1 MVDGLPCVVFY
12 QPFSVSRIV
21 SNTMRCHQFRS
32 SLTRRDLLRSSA
44 GGFGHLVL
52 SAMAARSGLAA
63 PAPSAASPASAPGL
77 PHFRP
82 RAKRVIFLFMWG
94 GPSHVDLFDPKPRL
108 NQDEGKSLSGKDVG
122 VPRDNLGKIM
132 GSPFKFSQHGQSGTW
147 ISELFPE
154 VSKHADKMCV
164 IRSVHTNGSAHGE
177 ALLRLHT
184 GQANLVRPSVGAWV
198 SYGLGSES
206 DNLPAFI
213 TISPP
218 RGHGGVQNYGNAFL
232 PAIHQGTAIGSAE
245 TPISK
250 AVIPNLINKRITPG
264 LQRSQLDLVQ
274 SLNRKHLRDVK
285 TDQGI
290 EGLIGSYELAFK
302 MQSTMPQIMS
312 LDDESKATLDM
323 YGVDA
328 EPTDNFA
335 RQCLLA
341 RKFAERGVRYIQVS
355 TDYTWDHHNKVKK
368 GHIDES
374 AKVDR
379 PIAGLLQD
387 LEQRGLLDD
396 TLVLWGGEFGRT
408 PMSENGDGRNHHPQV
423 FTMWMAGGGV
433 KGGLTYGATD
443 DFGYGPVE
451 NPVHMHDLH
460 ATLLHTLGID
470 HEQLTYRHAGRDFR
484 LTDVYGNVVTDILA

>member
-1 MVDGLPCVVFY
+1 MG
-12 QPFSVSRIV
+12 S
-21 SNTMRCHQFRS
+21 
-32 SLTRRDLLRSSA
+32 
-44 GGFGHLVL
+44 
-52 SAMAARSGLAA
+52 
-63 PAPSAASPASAPGL
+63 
-77 PHFRP
+77 
-82 RAKRVIFLFMWG
+82 
-94 GPSHVDLFDPKPRL
+94 
-108 NQDEGKSLSGKDVG
+108 
-122 VPRDNLGKIM
+122 PRDKLGEIL
-132 GSPFKFSQHGQSGTW
+132 GSPFKFAQHGQSGTW

-154 VSKHADKMCV
+154 LSRHADKLCV
-164 IRSVHTNGSAHGE
+164 VRSVHTNGTAHGE

-184 GQANLVRPSVGAWV
+184 GQANLVRPSMGAWV
-198 SYGLGSES
+198 SYGLGSET

-245 TPISK
+245 TPIAK
-250 AVIPNLINKRITPG
+250 AVIPNLINQRIAPG

-274 SLNRKHLRDVK
+274 SLNRKHLNDA
-285 TDQGI
+285 TADQGI
-290 EGLIGSYELAFK
+290 EGLIGSYELAFQ

-312 LDDESKATLDM
+312 VDDESKSTLDM
-323 YGVDA
+323 YGVGS

-341 RKFAERGVRYIQVS
+341 RKFAEQGVRYIQVS
-355 TDYTWDHHNKVKK
+355 TDYTWDHHSKVEK

-387 LEQRGLLDD
+387 LEQRGLLED

-423 FTMWMAGGGV
+423 FTMWMAGGGAR
-433 KGGLTYGATD
+433 GGLTYGATD

-460 ATLLHTLGID
+460 ATILHALGLN

-484 LTDVYGNVVTDILA
+484 LTDVYGNVVHDILA

>member
-1 MVDGLPCVVFY
+1 
-12 QPFSVSRIV
+12 
-21 SNTMRCHQFRS
+21 MRCHQFRS
-32 SLTRRDLLRSSA
+32 TFTRRDMLRTSA
-44 GGFGHLVL
+44 GGFGHLVM
-52 SAMAARSGLAA
+52 SAMAARTGIAA
-63 PAPSAASPASAPGL
+63 PAPVGAPGSLSL
-77 PHFRP
+77 PHFPP

-108 NQDEGKSLSGKDVG
+108 NQDAGKQLTGKDLGSTQGNVG
-122 VPRDNLGKIM
+122 QIM
-132 GSPFKFSQHGQSGTW
+132 GSPFKFAQHGQSGTW

-154 VSKHADKMCV
+154 VAKHADKMCV

-232 PAIHQGTAIGSAE
+232 PAIHQGMAIGSAE
-245 TPISK
+245 TSISK
-250 AVIPNLINKRITPG
+250 AVIPNLINKRIDSR
-264 LQRSQLDLVQ
+264 LQRDQLDLVQ
-274 SLNRKHLRDVK
+274 SLNRKHLSGAK
-285 TDQGI
+285 ADQGI

-312 LDDESKATLDM
+312 LDDESKSTLDM

-355 TDYTWDHHNKVKK
+355 TDYTWDHHSKVKE
-368 GHIDES
+368 GHVTET

-379 PIAGLLQD
+379 PIAALLQD
-387 LEQRGLLDD
+387 LDQRGMLDD

-460 ATLLHTLGID
+460 ATILHTLGLN